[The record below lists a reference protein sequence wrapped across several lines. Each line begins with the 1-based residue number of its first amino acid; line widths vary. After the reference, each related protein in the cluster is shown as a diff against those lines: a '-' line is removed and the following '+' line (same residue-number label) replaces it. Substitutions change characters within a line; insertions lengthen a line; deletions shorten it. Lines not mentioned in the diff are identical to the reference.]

1 MKKATSFLLLLF
13 LSVHAYSQIREY
25 VFVVRPGYSGATT
38 AFLTEVAEALEA
50 EGYEGLV
57 EKQSDREDG
66 RFGSGFLFVAE
77 DGKVFVVT
85 NRHVVGG
92 ADSVILQQE
101 LQDGSLKSYENIRIA
116 AVDDSLD
123 LALIRVEAA
132 DAFSEGLLFADEVP
146 SDGTDVWSAGYPG
159 LGGDP
164 AWQFGKGNITNSRAR
179 IEELMDPEKS
189 TLIQHSAPVD
199 PGNSGGPLLVAASN
213 GADEYRV
220 VGINTWKA
228 FSRQAANFALPAPVV
243 HDFIQGSVSP
253 LSEEQLRAGLGERAT
268 DFAAIISDAEFDD
281 NLSGR
286 VERIASF
293 ISSAYI
299 REFGEK
305 ALIEVLRYAPSDV
318 RSAVLHYVSNAT
330 LIEGMRLACA
340 YTLYDGLTA
349 GYGDD
354 VVLLQTG
361 ASEVS
366 DTKPTDFRF
375 TTAEGENVDLA
386 WIVENRSW
394 RIASTDFAEGA
405 PAATQSEKEGSGATA
420 QFSFEAAYYGQLF
433 AEYSY
438 ISDVGG
444 IFGGGILFGSQYF
457 SAGTSVAAGT
467 VDVEDPYF
475 GTSSSLL
482 IRMLGIGRVQFPV
495 VSDTYIVNPF
505 GEVRGGF
512 QMAPD
517 SDSMSG
523 LMRSFG
529 LGVELGYN
537 AQDVSYILGLSWKS
551 DKVLSSSFDDG
562 EDTTQSTITV
572 SLGIGLY

>member
-1 MKKATSFLLLLF
+1 MKKTTSFLLLLF

-25 VFVVRPGYSGATT
+25 VFVVRPGYSSATT
-38 AFLTEVAEALEA
+38 AFLSGVAEALEA
-50 EGYEGLV
+50 EGYDSLV
-57 EKQSDREDG
+57 ENQSDREDG
-66 RFGSGFLFVAE
+66 RFGSGFLFAAE
-77 DGKVFVVT
+77 DGAVFVVT

-101 LQDGSLKSYENIRIA
+101 LPDGSLKSYENNRIA

-123 LALIRVEAA
+123 LALIRVAAA
-132 DAFSEGLLFADEVP
+132 DAFSEGLVFADEVP

-199 PGNSGGPLLVAASN
+199 PGNSGGPLLVTSAD
-213 GADEYRV
+213 DEYRV

-243 HDFIQGSVSP
+243 HAFIQGSVSP
-253 LSEEQLRAGLGERAT
+253 LSEEQLRARLAERAT
-268 DFAAIISDAEFDD
+268 DFAAVISNAEYDED
-281 NLSGR
+281 LSGR
-286 VERIASF
+286 IDRIAGF
-293 ISSAYI
+293 ISNEYV
-299 REFGEK
+299 RECGEA
-305 ALIEVLRYAPSDV
+305 ALIEVLRYAPSEV
-318 RSAVLHYVSNAT
+318 RSEVLRYVSKAS
-330 LIEGMRLACA
+330 LLEGMRLACA
-340 YTLYDGLTA
+340 YSLYDGLTA
-349 GYGDD
+349 GYGED
-354 VVLLQTG
+354 VVLLQSG

-366 DTKPTDFRF
+366 ENTPTDFRF
-375 TTAEGENVDLA
+375 TTAEGEHVDLA

-394 RIASTDFAEGA
+394 RIASSDFDLDPE
-405 PAATQSEKEGSGATA
+405 AAQSEGDASGATT

-495 VSDTYIVNPF
+495 VSDTYTVNPF

-517 SDSMSG
+517 TDSMSG

-537 AQDVSYILGLSWKS
+537 TQNVNYILGLSWKS

-572 SLGIGLY
+572 SFGIGLY